1 MPPLAVTTAGGAF
14 AFSGRRY
21 AMSIVAISET
31 AGSLGR
37 EIGRTVAATLG
48 HEFADREIISKAA
61 ERFGEG
67 VLELTHATEEKPT
80 LWERFTETQRRYMA
94 YIEAIVLEMAA
105 RDNVVLVGRGS
116 TTILGKIPQALR
128 VRISAPERIR
138 AQRVHQQQGLTADAA
153 LDYVQR
159 SDRERAARVRFL
171 YHVDWDNPFSYD
183 LVVNT
188 ERLSADEGARLICQ
202 ALQEKRVEIT
212 PTARQTLRD
221 LSLAAQAKAA
231 LLANPMTRLR
241 QIFVTSTDEHLAL
254 SGSVRTEE
262 ERRVAQGVVASLPGV
277 TGVLNDIVV
286 LPGRLR
292 RFSAG

>member
-1 MPPLAVTTAGGAF
+1 
-14 AFSGRRY
+14 
-21 AMSIVAISET
+21 MSILAISET

-37 EIGRTVAATLG
+37 EIGRTVAAALG

-80 LWERFTETQRRYMA
+80 LWERFTETQRRYMI
-94 YIEAIVLEMAA
+94 YVEAIVLEMAA
-105 RDNVVLVGRGS
+105 RDNVVLVGRAS
-116 TTILGKIPQALR
+116 TVILARIPQALR
-128 VRISAPERIR
+128 VRISAPESIR

-153 LDYVQR
+153 LDHVQR

-171 YHVDWDNPFSYD
+171 YHVDWDNPLSYD

-188 ERLSADEGARLICQ
+188 DRLTADEGARLIRH
-202 ALQEKRVEIT
+202 ALKEERFETT
-212 PTARQTLRD
+212 PTARQTIRD

-241 QIFVTSTDEHLAL
+241 QIFVTSTDGHLAL

-286 LPGRLR
+286 LPGSLS

>member
-1 MPPLAVTTAGGAF
+1 
-14 AFSGRRY
+14 
-21 AMSIVAISET
+21 MSILAISDT

-37 EIGRTVAATLG
+37 EIGRTGAVTLG

-61 ERFGEG
+61 ESFGEG
-67 VLELTHATEEKPT
+67 VMELTHATEEKPT

-94 YIEAIVLEMAA
+94 YVEAIVLEMAA
-105 RDNVVLVGRGS
+105 RENVVLVGRAS

-128 VRISAPERIR
+128 VRISAPEGVR
-138 AQRVHQQQGLTADAA
+138 AQQVHQQQGLTAEAA
-153 LDYVQR
+153 LDYVRR

-171 YHVDWDNPFSYD
+171 YHVDWDDPLSYD
-183 LVVNT
+183 LVLNT
-188 ERLSADEGARLICQ
+188 ERLSVDGGARLIRD
-202 ALQEKRVEIT
+202 ALQEARFETTV
-212 PTARQTLRD
+212 TARKTTRD
-221 LSLAAQAKAA
+221 LSVIAQAKAA

-241 QIFVTSTDEHLAL
+241 QIFVSSADGHISL

-286 LPGRLR
+286 LPGSLSG
-292 RFSAG
+292 FSAG

>member
-1 MPPLAVTTAGGAF
+1 
-14 AFSGRRY
+14 
-21 AMSIVAISET
+21 MSILAISDT

-37 EIGRTVAATLG
+37 EIGRTVAAALG

-67 VLELTHATEEKPT
+67 VLELTHATEEKPSI
-80 LWERFTETQRRYMA
+80 WERFTETQRRYMA
-94 YIEAIVLEMAA
+94 YVEAIVLEMAA
-105 RDNVVLVGRGS
+105 RETVVLVGRAS

-128 VRISAPERIR
+128 VRISAPEGIR

-153 LDYVQR
+153 LDYVRR

-183 LVVNT
+183 LVINT

-212 PTARQTLRD
+212 PHRTADDQGSESGRAGESRAPRESNDQASADLR
-221 LSLAAQAKAA
+221 
-231 LLANPMTRLR
+231 
-241 QIFVTSTDEHLAL
+241 HLHRRAPRSERKRPHRRGAP
-254 SGSVRTEE
+254 SGAGSGGEPSGCHGGA
-262 ERRVAQGVVASLPGV
+262 ERH
-277 TGVLNDIVV
+277 
-286 LPGRLR
+286 R
-292 RFSAG
+292 RAPFEP